1 MDILIYP
8 TASQRFKYIYNPE
21 QRKTQYGISH
31 CLMPRTKTKQCRQCC
46 YPSSKELIN
55 NNRPRVVSPISLHH
69 IISIYTNKKSGKNE

>member
-31 CLMPRTKTKQCRQCC
+31 CLMPRTKTKQC
-46 YPSSKELIN
+46 
-55 NNRPRVVSPISLHH
+55 
-69 IISIYTNKKSGKNE
+69 KKVKRAMKLDYFA